1 MKVVTQM
8 PNTYS
13 MDLLLTLQKSQSF
26 FNVGT

>member
-1 MKVVTQM
+1 MKVVTQK

-13 MDLLLTLQKSQSF
+13 MGLLLTLQKSQSF